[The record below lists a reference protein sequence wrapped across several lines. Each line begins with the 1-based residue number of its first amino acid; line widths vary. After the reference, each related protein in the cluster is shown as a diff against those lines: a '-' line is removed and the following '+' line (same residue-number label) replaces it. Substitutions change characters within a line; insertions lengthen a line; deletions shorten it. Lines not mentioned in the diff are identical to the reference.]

1 MVPGGSKAKL
11 LSLVNHSTK
20 KINHSSLSRHYEFLL
35 KVQIYSKIIFKQ
47 NKYTYTAHQ
56 YWEKEYKIFHTCC
69 LYLRL
74 AAIMLLIFC
83 ISAFVWH
90 KRMTKIQLVTIHSWN
105 RKKKTFHLLNA
116 RILCVIWPA
125 AMMEPQM
132 VWMVELATKPSAEV
146 NAVCLDVNWHRR
158 CLLSRNSWNLQ
169 AKVFKYI
176 VFERLQI
183 RSLFCDMIFQARK
196 LR

>member
-35 KVQIYSKIIFKQ
+35 
-47 NKYTYTAHQ
+47 
-56 YWEKEYKIFHTCC
+56 
-69 LYLRL
+69 
-74 AAIMLLIFC
+74 LIFC
-83 ISAFVWH
+83 FSAFVWH

-132 VWMVELATKPSAEV
+132 VWMVELATKPGAEV